1 VSQFTV
7 PFKRF
12 QQSECGFAINNSNI
26 IFWEVDAKDFTF
38 MSRPFERTTEKVRY
52 ALFEFHLACY
62 DFPSRV
68 DYDYVGCKE

>member
-1 VSQFTV
+1 LYRDVKGPEIVRIVSI
-7 PFKRF
+7 
-12 QQSECGFAINNSNI
+12 INTKEEVFC